1 MLGVAD
7 LHTPEAIAAAESS
20 IACYKPVDSSS
31 ACSSGTDLEDSS
43 DDDEDDDD
51 DDCNGGGEHGTENTR
66 VLGELR
72 KHNSQGD
79 VSTVTMGKNHSK
91 KQSKRPKIVEL
102 P

>member
-7 LHTPEAIAAAESS
+7 LHTPEAIIAAESS
-20 IACYKPVDSSS
+20 IAGYKRVDFSS
-31 ACSSGTDLEDSS
+31 AFSNGTDLEDSS

-51 DDCNGGGEHGTENTR
+51 SDGGGEHGTENTR
-66 VLGELR
+66 GLGELR

-91 KQSKRPKIVEL
+91 KQSKRPQIVEL